1 MVLSCKALLG
11 CQLRKTLDI
20 APGSARELAHADRLP
35 EAGTCFELLRLERG
49 MNFEALLRRREWM
62 VVPKGLWKLAGG
74 AARHERNHRIPF

>member
-1 MVLSCKALLG
+1 MA
-11 CQLRKTLDI
+11 
-20 APGSARELAHADRLP
+20 
-35 EAGTCFELLRLERG
+35 EAGRCFELLWLELV